1 MQFRSKTFKMKL
13 WQQYYMIKP
22 KSMNPGDCIG
32 IISPSYWL
40 SEDDLQRTASY
51 LKANGYRLKLG
62 PSNLLRRGPFAGQP
76 QERADDIHRMFSDP
90 EINAVICARGG
101 YGANRVLPL
110 IDYELIRENP
120 KIFIGYSD
128 ITAYLTSITQ
138 KTGLV
143 TFHGPMLVSYK
154 KRFVKY
160 NFELMEQVLTGKK
173 EVKIEYPKALSPKV
187 LKSGIATGPLWG
199 GNITLLT
206 NRLGTADYLDTD
218 GVILFLE
225 DLDEYLYAFERM
237 LVQMRTAGLFDHIKG
252 LIIGEL
258 DEFKDQEIPF
268 ERNTDQ
274 IVMDICG
281 DLDIPIV
288 SNFPCGHGTYQATLP
303 ISIPAELNANEQK
316 PYLKLLE
323 PAVVTDS

>member
-1 MQFRSKTFKMKL
+1 
-13 WQQYYMIKP
+13 MIKP

-173 EVKIEYPKALSPKV
+173 EVKIKYPKALSPKV

-303 ISIPAELNANEQK
+303 ISVNAELNTNDNN
-316 PYLKLLE
+316 PYLTLLE
-323 PAVVTDS
+323 PAVETNS

>member
-1 MQFRSKTFKMKL
+1 
-13 WQQYYMIKP
+13 MIKP

-51 LKANGYRLKLG
+51 LKANGYRLKFG
-62 PSNLLRRGPFAGQP
+62 PSNLLRWGPFAGQP

-173 EVKIEYPKALSPKV
+173 EVKIKYPKALSPKV

-206 NRLGTADYLDTD
+206 NRLGTADYLDTN

-303 ISIPAELNANEQK
+303 ISVNAELNTNDNN
-316 PYLKLLE
+316 PYLTLLE
-323 PAVVTDS
+323 PAVETNS